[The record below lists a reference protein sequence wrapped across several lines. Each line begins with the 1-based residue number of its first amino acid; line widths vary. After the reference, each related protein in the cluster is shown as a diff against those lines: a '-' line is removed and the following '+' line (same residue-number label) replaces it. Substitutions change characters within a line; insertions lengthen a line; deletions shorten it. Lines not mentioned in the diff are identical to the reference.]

1 MPTDAPN
8 LNPVYKRESGDLL
21 TEVPASGGSEPPL
34 AETEA
39 FRLVAEVAHDLRSP
53 LTSILFLSE
62 ALRMGQSG
70 NLTEL
75 QKRQL
80 GLIYSAALGLAGVT
94 NDLMTMAQEQRV
106 GHLDE
111 AVAFSLNETFKAV
124 NEMVAPMAEAK
135 RIAIRF
141 SVNCCGHRLGYA
153 GPLGRVLLNLTTN
166 AINFTPEEGSVEV
179 LADPAERDTVQI
191 SVSDTGEGIA
201 PEEMDR
207 LFQPFQKSQGRE
219 GLFFAASG
227 LGLSIV
233 RRLLEAM
240 DSELTLESKVGEGTR
255 FSFLLNLPTPH

>member
-1 MPTDAPN
+1 MPTDAPD

-94 NDLMTMAQEQRV
+94 NDLMTMAQEERV